1 MRPICIMTSIIAFA
15 FDQYFRDVIG
25 EFVRYFDHL
34 NSTEWAIISASAV
47 TFGFVCLR
55 GTTIRD

>member
-1 MRPICIMTSIIAFA
+1 MTSIIAFA